1 MNRTAAFY
9 EHRLVTIENEM
20 KLCRIDMQDGN
31 DYDYSQNRFD
41 ELVTERENVR
51 LDLSSHL
58 RRVENYDG
66 RRKEIFIF
74 DT

>member
-31 DYDYSQNRFD
+31 DYDNSQNRFD

-66 RRKEIFIF
+66 RRKEIFVF

>member
-66 RRKEIFIF
+66 RRKEIFVF

>member
-1 MNRTAAFY
+1 MNRTTAFY
-9 EHRLVTIENEM
+9 EHRLATIENEM

-58 RRVENYDG
+58 RRVENYDQ
-66 RRKEIFIF
+66 RRKETSVF